1 MPDLDSELATVRAET
16 SAIIQPPDFEQV
28 LRRNDR
34 HTARRRSV
42 LAFAA
47 VALVLVIL
55 VPLLQTREVAPAGLD
70 GNVVAIDFADAQ
82 HGFALLTDC
91 LATEVERPQCLWR
104 LEATRDGATWLP
116 RTVPPLTGGPDSDV
130 QALGKDT
137 VVITQGG
144 VRWLSK
150 DGARTWTRLPVGLTS
165 PVDSFPPGAEIF
177 VGCSDWRLT
186 DCDKPQLLVTLP
198 DSGAVAPLVGQPPV
212 DMSRAIAQ
220 PVPAADGS
228 WWVYSE
234 DRMTSRI
241 TLAVSRDDGRT
252 WLLSNPP
259 SPQSPIAGMPDEGTF
274 IEGFTV
280 VSGNGVLYGLAHG
293 SPSHVPGKPFASFY
307 AIYRSENGGRSWGIA
322 HQATVDRVIR
332 SVSATPVVTSAGDII
347 VSTPEDPRQRVLISK
362 DGGRSFQPAQQ
373 PELDWITWT
382 RAGYLNTRTGPIPA
396 HWLSTDGITWRQLGQ
411 R

>member
-1 MPDLDSELATVRAET
+1 MPDLDNELATVRAET
-16 SAIIQPPDFEQV
+16 KAIIQPPDFEHV

-47 VALVLVIL
+47 VILVLGIL
-55 VPLLQTREVAPAGLD
+55 VPLLQTREVTPAGLN
-70 GNVVAIDFADAQ
+70 GNVIALDFADPE

-150 DGARTWTRLPVGLTS
+150 DGARTWKSLPPGLAS
-165 PVDSFPPGAEIF
+165 PVDSIPPGAEVF
-177 VGCSDWRLT
+177 AGCTDWRLA
-186 DCDKPQLLVTLP
+186 DCDKRQVLVTLP
-198 DSGAVAPLVGQPPV
+198 DSGAVAPLANQPPME
-212 DMSRAIAQ
+212 MSRATAQ
-220 PVPAADGS
+220 QIPAADGS

-234 DRMTSRI
+234 DKVTLRMN
-241 TLAVSRDDGRT
+241 LAVSRDNGRT
-252 WLLSNPP
+252 WQLTYPTMS
-259 SPQSPIAGMPDEGTF
+259 QSPLDDRNTEWSLVD
-274 IEGFTV
+274 GFTV
-280 VSGNGVLYGLAHG
+280 VGGNGVLYGLAHG
-293 SPSHVPGKPFASFY
+293 MPSTVPGRPFATFFGF
-307 AIYRSENGGRSWGIA
+307 YRSVDGGRSWELT
-322 HQATVDRVIR
+322 HLPTVDRVFR
-332 SVSATPVVTSAGDII
+332 AVSATPVVTSAGDII
-347 VSTPEDPRQRVLISK
+347 VSTPDDPHQRVLISK

-382 RAGYLNTRTGPIPA
+382 RAGYLNTRSGPVPR
-396 HWLSTDGITWRQLGQ
+396 HWLSADGITWRELGGG
-411 R
+411 